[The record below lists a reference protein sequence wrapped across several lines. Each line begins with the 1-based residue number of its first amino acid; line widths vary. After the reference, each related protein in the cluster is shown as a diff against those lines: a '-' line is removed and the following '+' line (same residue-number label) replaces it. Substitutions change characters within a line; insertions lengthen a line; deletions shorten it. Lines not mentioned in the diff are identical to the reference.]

1 MFWKNLLRMLALIVT
16 LSVMAG
22 GALAGGDPI
31 KDRMLARLPEVNAL
45 KAKGM
50 LGENNK
56 GYLEFVGGK
65 QETAA
70 ALVASENADRGQ
82 VYAAIA
88 KQQGTSA
95 ELVGKRRAMQIAE
108 SAAPGAWLQN
118 TNGSWQQKK

>member
-1 MFWKNLLRMLALIVT
+1 MFWKNVLRMLALIVA

-45 KAKGM
+45 KAKGL

-56 GYLEFVGGK
+56 GYLEFVGGQ
-65 QETAA
+65 QEKA
-70 ALVASENADRGQ
+70 ALVASENADRRQ

-95 ELVGKRRAMQIAE
+95 DLVGARRAMQIAE

-118 TNGSWQQKK
+118 AKGSWQQKQ